1 MEEKQKGFFT
11 SFCIKWVKKGSYVGF
26 RKTVYYG
33 KKVNHLMRYIINTL
47 LKSLRKQPTFGDV
60 TTGFATSKQGVLVGR
75 QGGGSDKTA
84 MLRALHNRQFWE
96 ASDTNPA
103 KINPSKPRKLPSIRT
118 GSLPLGDKDDNRLIL
133 LIIPNGKLPVQMWWQ
148 VENAWINLLPKKP
161 RSGQFSKGIPQEGRS
176 AL

>member
-1 MEEKQKGFFT
+1 MVGVEEKQKGFFT

-33 KKVNHLMRYIINTL
+33 KKDKHLMRYIINTL

-84 MLRALHNRQFWE
+84 MLRALHNRQF
-96 ASDTNPA
+96 
-103 KINPSKPRKLPSIRT
+103 
-118 GSLPLGDKDDNRLIL
+118 
-133 LIIPNGKLPVQMWWQ
+133 
-148 VENAWINLLPKKP
+148 
-161 RSGQFSKGIPQEGRS
+161 
-176 AL
+176 

>member
-1 MEEKQKGFFT
+1 MVGVEEKQKGFFT

-33 KKVNHLMRYIINTL
+33 KKVKHLMRYIINTL

-84 MLRALHNRQFWE
+84 MLRATQPTVLRGQRY
-96 ASDTNPA
+96 
-103 KINPSKPRKLPSIRT
+103 IPSKNQPKHPPESCHQFAQEVCH
-118 GSLPLGDKDDNRLIL
+118 LGIKMTIVL
-133 LIIPNGKLPVQMWWQ
+133 
-148 VENAWINLLPKKP
+148 
-161 RSGQFSKGIPQEGRS
+161 FF
-176 AL
+176 

>member
-1 MEEKQKGFFT
+1 MVGVEEKQKGFFT

-33 KKVNHLMRYIINTL
+33 KKVKHLMRYIINTL

-84 MLRALHNRQFWE
+84 MLRATQPTVLRGQRY
-96 ASDTNPA
+96 
-103 KINPSKPRKLPSIRT
+103 KPSKNQPKQPPESCHQFAQEVCH
-118 GSLPLGDKDDNRLIL
+118 LGIKMTIVL
-133 LIIPNGKLPVQMWWQ
+133 
-148 VENAWINLLPKKP
+148 
-161 RSGQFSKGIPQEGRS
+161 FF
-176 AL
+176 